1 MKTVLL
7 AQALIS
13 FTMALL
19 MTGYATLLELG
30 LSPDLVGTWLPRFAM
45 GWPIA
50 FLLSIPVGK
59 LGFMLA
65 TRLAPPSKV

>member
-7 AQALIS
+7 AQAFIS

-30 LSPDLVGTWLPRFAM
+30 PSPDLLGTWLPRFAM
-45 GWPIA
+45 AWPVA
-50 FLLSIPVGK
+50 FLLSIPIGK
-59 LGFMLA
+59 LAFMLA
-65 TRLAPPSKV
+65 GRLAPAAER